1 MEGLTI
7 DKINVL
13 QADND
18 RLRKELE
25 NRNQMLID
33 AHFQNKK
40 LRDEL
45 LLTQQQYN
53 KVVEQNRELQKAYN
67 DLEEMYRID

>member
-18 RLRKELE
+18 RLRKELAS
-25 NRNQMLID
+25 RNQILTP
-33 AHFQNKK
+33 AGVFSVLEQTENFKA
-40 LRDEL
+40 LVEL
-45 LLTQQQYN
+45 YKIT
-53 KVVEQNRELQKAYN
+53 E
-67 DLEEMYRID
+67 

>member
-18 RLRKELE
+18 RLRKELAS
-25 NRNQMLID
+25 RNQMLMD

-40 LRDEL
+40 LSDEL

-53 KVVEQNRELQKAYN
+53 KVVEQNRELQKAIQEN
-67 DLEEMYRID
+67 EK

>member
-1 MEGLTI
+1 MNNDFLNISE
-7 DKINVL
+7 INVL

-25 NRNQMLID
+25 SRNQMLMD

-40 LRDEL
+40 LSDEL

-53 KVVEQNRELQKAYN
+53 KVVEQNRELQKVIN
-67 DLEEMYRID
+67 ETIKTG

>member
-18 RLRKELE
+18 RLRKELAS
-25 NRNQMLID
+25 RNQMLMD

-40 LRDEL
+40 LSDEL

-53 KVVEQNRELQKAYN
+53 KVVEQNRELQKVIQEN
-67 DLEEMYRID
+67 EK

>member
-25 NRNQMLID
+25 SRNKMLID

-40 LRDEL
+40 LSDEL

-53 KVVEQNRELQKAYN
+53 KVVEQNRELQKVIN
-67 DLEEMYRID
+67 ENKW

>member
-1 MEGLTI
+1 MNNDFLNISE
-7 DKINVL
+7 INVL

-25 NRNQMLID
+25 SRNQMLMD

-40 LRDEL
+40 LSDEL

-53 KVVEQNRELQKAYN
+53 KVVEQNRELQKVIQ
-67 DLEEMYRID
+67 EER

>member
-18 RLRKELE
+18 RLRKELAS
-25 NRNQMLID
+25 RNQMLMD

-40 LRDEL
+40 LSDEL

-53 KVVEQNRELQKAYN
+53 TRFTTTL
-67 DLEEMYRID
+67 

>member
-18 RLRKELE
+18 RLRKELAS
-25 NRNQMLID
+25 RNQMLMD

-40 LRDEL
+40 LSDEL